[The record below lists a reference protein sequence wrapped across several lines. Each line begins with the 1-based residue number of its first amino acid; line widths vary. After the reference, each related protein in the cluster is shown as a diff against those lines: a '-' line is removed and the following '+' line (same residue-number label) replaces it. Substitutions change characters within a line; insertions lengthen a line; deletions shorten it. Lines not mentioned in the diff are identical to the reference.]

1 MNEGA
6 SLPAGAI
13 DCHRIIDSSL
23 HDKAIQDGSKVAVII
38 KPIDQPFVHRGFV
51 GLRSP
56 NNPLVQVCDF
66 DFVVLIV
73 ECEQQLVL
81 GFGQMIN

>member
-6 SLPAGAI
+6 SLPAGAM

-38 KPIDQPFVHRGFV
+38 KPIDQPLVHL